1 MKRPLLRPGRSRLA
15 GLPPTLR
22 GILAL
27 LRLLPRV
34 SRVRTALGAL
44 GITLASLLPIA
55 VALATGLLFGSVSGV
70 LDTGLS
76 SPAGQHMLALL
87 ALTGGLVLA
96 QQVVTPLMAALGET
110 MGRQVDR
117 ELQERVMAAVGQ
129 PDGIT
134 HLTDPKVLA
143 ALRVVRGL
151 GVADN
156 DRPSLAV
163 RALVTVLPA
172 WLRVL
177 AAAAVLLAFH
187 WWLGLLWLVA
197 WPLVV
202 YYMQREYF
210 RIGQIGVDQSGPL
223 RQAEYLRDL
232 AITAPAAKEI
242 RIWGL
247 LDWLTTR
254 FAAVWHSAMAPVWRE
269 RQPRGRV
276 VLTATGSIALVNVIS
291 YGLLGWAA
299 VNQDISLAALAVFTQ
314 ALALANNYTAFDD
327 ENAHLAFAAAS
338 VPRVVELDKHIE
350 ATTGPASGGRNDL
363 PETFPAKGIQLS
375 GVRFSYP
382 ETERDVL
389 NGVDLT
395 IPAGKSL
402 AIVGENGAGKSS
414 LVKILCGLYE
424 PSAGTVHV
432 DGEPLKDID
441 PAAWRSRIAV
451 LFQDFAK
458 YHLTV
463 AENIG
468 LGAPNHMHDRDLL
481 KAAAERAGALPLVEK
496 LPNGWDT
503 VLSPE
508 YTGGVDL
515 SGGQWQRIALARA
528 LFAVDAGARVLVLDE
543 PTAALDVRAEAE
555 IYERFLELT
564 KGLTT
569 ILISHRFSTVRRADR
584 IIVLDK
590 GVVVE
595 DGSHDDL
602 VAERGRYARMF
613 DLQAARFVEAGH
625 A

>member
-1 MKRPLLRPGRSRLA
+1 
-15 GLPPTLR
+15 
-22 GILAL
+22 
-27 LRLLPRV
+27 
-34 SRVRTALGAL
+34 
-44 GITLASLLPIA
+44 
-55 VALATGLLFGSVSGV
+55 
-70 LDTGLS
+70 
-76 SPAGQHMLALL
+76 
-87 ALTGGLVLA
+87 
-96 QQVVTPLMAALGET
+96 
-110 MGRQVDR
+110 
-117 ELQERVMAAVGQ
+117 
-129 PDGIT
+129 
-134 HLTDPKVLA
+134 
-143 ALRVVRGL
+143 
-151 GVADN
+151 
-156 DRPSLAV
+156 
-163 RALVTVLPA
+163 
-172 WLRVL
+172 
-177 AAAAVLLAFH
+177 
-187 WWLGLLWLVA
+187 
-197 WPLVV
+197 
-202 YYMQREYF
+202 
-210 RIGQIGVDQSGPL
+210 
-223 RQAEYLRDL
+223 
-232 AITAPAAKEI
+232 
-242 RIWGL
+242 
-247 LDWLTTR
+247 
-254 FAAVWHSAMAPVWRE
+254 
-269 RQPRGRV
+269 
-276 VLTATGSIALVNVIS
+276 
-291 YGLLGWAA
+291 
-299 VNQDISLAALAVFTQ
+299 VFTQ

-515 SGGQWQRIALARA
+515 
-528 LFAVDAGARVLVLDE
+528 
-543 PTAALDVRAEAE
+543 
-555 IYERFLELT
+555 
-564 KGLTT
+564 
-569 ILISHRFSTVRRADR
+569 
-584 IIVLDK
+584 
-590 GVVVE
+590 
-595 DGSHDDL
+595 
-602 VAERGRYARMF
+602 
-613 DLQAARFVEAGH
+613 
-625 A
+625 

>member
-1 MKRPLLRPGRSRLA
+1 MKKPLLRSSRVS
-15 GLPPTLR
+15 LPPTIR

-27 LRLLPRV
+27 LRLLPGV
-34 SRVRTALGAL
+34 GRVRTALGAL
-44 GITLASLLPIA
+44 GIALASLLPIA
-55 VALATGLLFGSVSGV
+55 VALATGLLFGSVPGV
-70 LDTGLS
+70 LATGVS
-76 SPAGQHMLALL
+76 SPAGQHMLVLL
-87 ALTGGLVLA
+87 AVTGGLVLA
-96 QQVVTPLMAALGET
+96 QQVVTPLMTALGET
-110 MGRQVDR
+110 MGRAVDR
-117 ELQERVMAAVGQ
+117 DLQERVMAAVGQ
-129 PDGIT
+129 PEGIT

-151 GVADN
+151 GIADN

-177 AAAAVLLAFH
+177 AAAAVLLTFH
-187 WWLGLLWLVA
+187 WWLGLMWLVA

-223 RQAEYLRDL
+223 RQAEYLRDV
-232 AITAPAAKEI
+232 AITPPAAKEI
-242 RIWGL
+242 RMWGL

-254 FAAVWHSAMAPVWRE
+254 FATVWHAAMAPVWRE

-276 VLTATGSIALVNVIS
+276 VLTATGAIALVNVVS

-327 ENAHLAFAAAS
+327 ANAHLAFAAAS
-338 VPRVVELDKHIE
+338 VPRVVELDNHID
-350 ATTGPASGGRNDL
+350 ATSSPATERRTDL
-363 PETFPAKGIQLS
+363 PETFPAQGIQLN

-382 ETERDVL
+382 DTERDVL

-395 IPAGKSL
+395 IPAGRSL

-424 PSAGTVHV
+424 TSAGAVHV
-432 DGEPLKDID
+432 DGQPLRDID
-441 PAAWRSRIAV
+441 LAAWRSRIAV

-468 LGAPNHMHDRDLL
+468 LGAPQHMHDSELL
-481 KAAAERAGALPLVEK
+481 RAAAERAGALPLIEK

-503 VLSPE
+503 TLSPE

-528 LFAVDAGARVLVLDE
+528 LFAVDAGARVLILDE

-555 IYERFLELT
+555 IYDRFLELT

-584 IIVLDK
+584 IIVLDR

-595 DGSHDDL
+595 DGSHDEL

-613 DLQAARFVEAGH
+613 DLQAARFVEAGR